1 MTRTQRL
8 VGYLVTALAGGA
20 TVATAYL
27 SAASQEG
34 VTVEEAQAEVRGAIL
49 ESAGT
54 LRTMGRSEAEIVTAI
69 AARTSSTP
77 EDVAPVVHEAF
88 SNPRPPETIRSVEAV
103 IAVSIDHAA
112 PTWQA
117 IGEAHCAPLRL
128 ADAETDLYAECMTA
142 NAVEQ
147 GAARCD
153 AQGQP
158 VGWVVRS
165 PVTPAHYA
173 RLQGLTLEEPAGWE
187 ACPDVAP

>member
-1 MTRTQRL
+1 MTRTQRI
-8 VGYLVTALAGGA
+8 VGFLVTALAGGA

-34 VTVEEAQAEVRGAIL
+34 VSVEEAQTEVRGAIL
-49 ESAGT
+49 ETAGT
-54 LRTMGRSEAEIVTAI
+54 LRTMGRSEAEIVAAI
-69 AARTSSTP
+69 ASRTSSTP
-77 EDVAPVVHEAF
+77 EDVAPVVALAF
-88 SNPRPPETIRSVEAV
+88 AKERPPETIRSVEAV
-103 IAVSIDHAA
+103 IAVPVGA
-112 PTWQA
+112 PVWQA

-128 ADAETDLYAECMTA
+128 ADAETDLYSECMAA

-147 GAARCD
+147 GAKRCD

>member
-1 MTRTQRL
+1 MTRTQRI

-34 VTVEEAQAEVRGAIL
+34 VTVEVAQAEVRGAIL
-49 ESAGT
+49 DTAGT

-77 EDVAPVVHEAF
+77 EDVAPTVHEAF
-88 SNPRPPETIRSVEAV
+88 SNPRPPETLRSVEAV
-103 IAVSIDHAA
+103 IAVPVAA
-112 PTWQA
+112 PVWQE

-147 GAARCD
+147 GAKRCD

-173 RLQGLTLEEPAGWE
+173 RLAGLVLEEPAGWE

>member
-1 MTRTQRL
+1 MTRTQRI

-49 ESAGT
+49 ETAGV
-54 LRTMGRSEAEIVTAI
+54 LRTMRRSEAQIVEAI
-69 AARTSSTP
+69 AARTSSPP
-77 EDVAPVVHEAF
+77 EAVAATVHEAF
-88 SNPRPPETIRSVEAV
+88 SKVRPPETIRSVEAV
-103 IAVSIDHAA
+103 IVVPVGA
-112 PTWQA
+112 PAWQA
-117 IGEAHCAPLRL
+117 IGEAHCAPLLL
-128 ADAETDLYAECMTA
+128 ASEPTDLYAECMAA

-173 RLQGLTLEEPAGWE
+173 RLQGLTLVEPVEWV
-187 ACPDVAP
+187 ACPDTTTP

>member
-1 MTRTQRL
+1 MTRTQRI

-27 SAASQEG
+27 TAAGQEG
-34 VTVEEAQAEVRGAIL
+34 VTVEVAQAEVRGAIL
-49 ESAGT
+49 ETAGT
-54 LRTMGRSEAEIVTAI
+54 LRTMGRTEAQIVTAI

-77 EDVAPVVHEAF
+77 ADVAPTVHEAF

-103 IAVSIDHAA
+103 IAVPVGA
-112 PTWQA
+112 PVWQE

-128 ADAETDLYAECMTA
+128 ASEPTDLYTECMTA
-142 NAVEQ
+142 NAVQQ

-173 RLQGLTLEEPAGWE
+173 RLQGLVLEEPAGWE
-187 ACPDVAP
+187 ACPDDQL

>member
-1 MTRTQRL
+1 MTRTQRI

-49 ESAGT
+49 ETAGT

-77 EDVAPVVHEAF
+77 EDVAPTVAEAF
-88 SNPRPPETIRSVEAV
+88 SATRPPETMRSIEAT
-103 IAVSIDHAA
+103 IAVPVGA

-128 ADAETDLYAECMTA
+128 ADAETDLYAECMAA

-147 GAARCD
+147 GASRCD

-173 RLQGLTLEEPAGWE
+173 RLQGLTLEEPQGWE